1 MGTIEHVVLEFN
13 IDLYELTFCIKQLAQ
28 SDQTNYIF
36 IWETKPVLHT
46 WVPNSWKI
54 MTSSYIP
61 GFYANEACFDGLSV
75 PAIIW

>member
-28 SDQTNYIF
+28 SDQTDHIF

-46 WVPNSWKI
+46 WVPNS
-54 MTSSYIP
+54 
-61 GFYANEACFDGLSV
+61 
-75 PAIIW
+75 